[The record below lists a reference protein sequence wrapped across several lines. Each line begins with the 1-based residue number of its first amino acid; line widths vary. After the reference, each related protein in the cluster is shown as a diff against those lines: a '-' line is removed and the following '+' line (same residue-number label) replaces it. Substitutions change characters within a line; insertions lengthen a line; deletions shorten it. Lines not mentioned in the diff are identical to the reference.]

1 MIMMCQIHSNKPQRG
16 AVLLALTIVI
26 SVVGVLWLYGN
37 LSIHHSDIRTRQA
50 LTVAQSA
57 LIGRAVADV
66 NRAGSLPCPDTNNDG
81 VAELLT
87 GVQCP
92 SYIGRLP
99 WRTLGLNDVRDDAG
113 ERLWYAVSPDV
124 RDASGNVVNS
134 VLTTGQ
140 LLINTSPQ
148 QVAIVFAPNAVITP
162 QSRDGVQENNVS
174 QYLDGSNADADT
186 SYESR
191 LIDDSGFN
199 DHVRAISQIQL
210 FKQVEKHAL
219 QQFAVSIQQY
229 DTSHHV
235 YPYAGNA
242 AGDMQAGLL
251 SGFIPYATLALTS
264 SAWAQNQWFAA
275 LDAVPYSVDAAL
287 GSVQLR
293 LRYCHANV
301 TRGQV
306 VQVQCG

>member
-1 MIMMCQIHSNKPQRG
+1 MRQIHSNKPQRG
-16 AVLLALTIVI
+16 AVLLSLTIVI
-26 SVVGVLWLYGN
+26 SLVGVLWLYSN
-37 LSIHHSDIRTRQA
+37 LATHHRNIRTQQA
-50 LTVAQSA
+50 LNMAQSA
-57 LIGRAVADV
+57 LIGRAVADL

-99 WRTLGLNDVRDDAG
+99 WRTLGLSDVRDDAG
-113 ERLWYAVSPDV
+113 ERLWYALSPDV
-124 RDASGNVVNS
+124 RDASGNIVNS
-134 VLTTGQ
+134 ALTTGQ
-140 LLINTSPQ
+140 LLINANAQ

-162 QSRDGVQENNVS
+162 QARDGAQQNNVS
-174 QYLDGSNADADT
+174 QYLDGSNADGDT
-186 SYESR
+186 HYESR
-191 LIDDSGFN
+191 QIDDSGFN
-199 DHVRAISQIQL
+199 DHVRAISQIHL

-219 QQFAVSIQQY
+219 QQFAVAIQQY

-242 AGDMQAGLL
+242 TGEMQSGLL
-251 SGFIPYATLALTS
+251 SGFIPYATLALAS
-264 SAWAQNQWFAA
+264 SAWAQNLWFTA
-275 LDAVPYSVDAAL
+275 LDAVPYSVDATL

-293 LRYCHANV
+293 LRYCQANV

-306 VQVQCG
+306 MQVQCG